1 MASKKRNFVIFA
13 SYLGLF
19 CFVLMAL
26 ASASAEK
33 AYKSSGWDGSYG
45 QQTVQHLHQNSK
57 GGTYVGNAS
66 SQEEAKQMAL
76 KAGYPYYQYYPS
88 TGECFGYK

>member
-1 MASKKRNFVIFA
+1 MVSKKRNIIGVS
-13 SYLGLF
+13 SYVGLF
-19 CFVLMAL
+19 CFVILAL

-33 AYKSSGWDGSYG
+33 AYQSSGWEGSYG
-45 QQTVQHLHQNSK
+45 QQTIQHLQQKSQ

-76 KAGYPYYQYYPS
+76 RAGYSGYQYYPS
-88 TGECFGYK
+88 TGEVFGYN